1 MASYSHLIN
10 HIEQVSFQYLLK
22 AYMHIDRSLLVFRPG
37 PIFNAYGPISLHM
50 YLSIIWTHLSRH
62 MYQEGLLTH
71 RYLYKDLH
79 LLRPMDPTLS
89 YGIHI
94 AIQ

>member
-37 PIFNAYGPISLHM
+37 PIFNAYGPISLH
-50 YLSIIWTHLSRH
+50 YVFI
-62 MYQEGLLTH
+62 YN
-71 RYLYKDLH
+71 
-79 LLRPMDPTLS
+79 MDPSFKAYVPRRPIDPSLLV
-89 YGIHI
+89 
-94 AIQ
+94 

>member
-62 MYQEGLLTH
+62 MDTSLLVLMPIWTH
-71 RYLYKDLH
+71 F
-79 LLRPMDPTLS
+79 TCF
-89 YGIHI
+89 
-94 AIQ
+94 